1 MFRRGFKAWAEQT
14 SVRVRQQLKIPSSSP
29 LNPLQLARLLGVPVL
44 SPDELLELSG
54 TIRNRLLRQ
63 YRDHWSA
70 VTVTN
75 GRSHLIVANSAHA
88 KTRRNSNLAHELAHI
103 ILDHEPSMMF
113 MSPKSGMAIRTHNEE
128 QEDEANWLAGCLLL
142 PREALL
148 SIRRRGLPDEDVCS
162 EYGVSPAMLRF
173 RVNSTG
179 VDVQLR
185 RSRKHAR

>member
-29 LNPLQLARLLGVPVL
+29 LNPLQLAGLLGVPVL
-44 SPDELLELSG
+44 APEELPELSG
-54 TIRNRLLRQ
+54 TIRSRLLNQ
-63 YRDHWSA
+63 YRNHWSA
-70 VTVTN
+70 VTVMN

-88 KTRRNSNLAHELAHI
+88 PTRRNSSLAHELAHI

-128 QEDEANWLAGCLLL
+128 QEEEANWLAGCLLL

-148 SIRRRGLPDEDVCS
+148 SIRRRRLPDEDVCS

-173 RVNSTG
+173 RVNITG

-185 RSRKHAR
+185 RLRKHTR